1 MNYATLLLANQGCC
15 SRNKLIPSAPGGVMM
30 RLSRI
35 VWHVRLYFKV
45 INCDSWW
52 IHWTVIRMSFEFG
65 SPLIANHGLIIIK
78 IHVIDSFLL
87 HNEGHVWANKDKS
100 TLVCGSSVKCFI
112 NEYLIWTFVIV
123 AWLSPLSISIHKPT
137 LMCLL
142 FPHWL
147 QLLFT
152 DRCRK
157 LRSVTD
163 QLICKFCL

>member
-1 MNYATLLLANQGCC
+1 MSSLQDMMNYATLLLTNQGCC
-15 SRNKLIPSAPGGVMM
+15 SRNKRIPSAPGGVMM

-78 IHVIDSFLL
+78 IRVIDSFFL
-87 HNEGHVWANKDKS
+87 HNEGHIWTNKDKS

-112 NEYLIWTFVIV
+112 MNISFGL
-123 AWLSPLSISIHKPT
+123 LSLLSDS
-137 LMCLL
+137 
-142 FPHWL
+142 PHCQSSFINL
-147 QLLFT
+147 QLCVFFSHT
-152 DRCRK
+152 GY
-157 LRSVTD
+157 SS
-163 QLICKFCL
+163 CLVANVESYVL